1 MPGRQR
7 EHDYR
12 VQTFIVP
19 ATDDPGSFEYGLI
32 RPKGGG
38 RNALYRIGSA
48 YANEMTGQNSG
59 PGEPGE
65 IVTLPPLTF
74 AAFPPEWIPPGRYR
88 FGVACTLRAQTTR
101 YWDGELV
108 MSEAP
113 EVQPGQR
120 RWTVI
125 PPSDP
130 LDASSSSGSTWILVA
145 VESVP
150 SVPRSISFAGE
161 PSLTNAN
168 KGADMIRSTLRVR
181 ILRFIVW
188 TGVVISATML
198 VVTIA
203 AAIDL
208 PREAVQAL
216 PPGTAPAG
224 AVTMTPSS
232 GDRTTQYV
240 LGVPLGAAC
249 PGDNTA
255 GFTWGTFITPIAT
268 DPASL
273 IYSATGTPQ
282 PASVGNRTFVLHRP
296 GLHSGPRHRVSATR

>member
-1 MPGRQR
+1 MGFNRIHVAVALILVGGGLGVIVSTSNIATADDSLRAGSVELVDSVDRSRALTQGDSNTVFSLRLPDRAACPGDSAND
-7 EHDYR
+7 DYR

-145 VESVP
+145 VG
-150 SVPRSISFAGE
+150 I
-161 PSLTNAN
+161 
-168 KGADMIRSTLRVR
+168 
-181 ILRFIVW
+181 
-188 TGVVISATML
+188 
-198 VVTIA
+198 
-203 AAIDL
+203 
-208 PREAVQAL
+208 
-216 PPGTAPAG
+216 G
-224 AVTMTPSS
+224 AVSAPVYFIRRRAVAERMPTKE
-232 GDRTTQYV
+232 RT
-240 LGVPLGAAC
+240 
-249 PGDNTA
+249 
-255 GFTWGTFITPIAT
+255 
-268 DPASL
+268 
-273 IYSATGTPQ
+273 
-282 PASVGNRTFVLHRP
+282 
-296 GLHSGPRHRVSATR
+296 